1 MEPLPPSFDRRGRF
15 AGLTVALVVLLALVA
30 ISSRSGFGGSGDAT
44 PNPTYVSW
52 AMSVFFVMF
61 VLMIPLAVYSYVV
74 RTKEMATIGRTQS
87 KRFWRLMAGIAFLG
101 VAVYVRH
108 WIKVHGFF
116 FGHSGLFHHDNKL
129 TDAGK
134 LKTQHGKHVQAQP
147 HFEYPVLWAT
157 IAIGVLVL
165 VAWVVERARR
175 EPVVRP
181 ALSFQDNPFAEAL
194 SDAIDDLEREPD
206 PRRAVIAAYARME
219 RELGRHGL
227 PRRPS
232 ETPLEYMRRAL
243 HEQTARSASVES
255 LTALFERA
263 KFSRHEITPAMKQE
277 AIDALVDIRE
287 GITG

>member
-1 MEPLPPSFDRRGRF
+1 VEPLPPSYDRRGRF

-52 AMSVFFVMF
+52 AMSVFFVVF
-61 VLMIPLAVYSYVV
+61 VLMIPLAIYSYVV
-74 RTKEMATIGRTQS
+74 RTKEMSTVGRTQG
-87 KRFWRLMAGIAFLG
+87 KRFWRMMAALVILGI
-101 VAVYVRH
+101 AVYVRH

-116 FGHSGLFHHDNKL
+116 GHSGLFHHDSKL
-129 TDAGK
+129 TDTGK
-134 LKTQHGKHVQAQP
+134 LKAQHGRHVAAQP
-147 HFEYPVLWAT
+147 HFEYPVLWAA

-165 VAWVVERARR
+165 VAWLVYRASR
-175 EPVVRP
+175 EPVIRP
-181 ALSFQDNPFAEAL
+181 ALAFEDNPFAEAI

-219 RELGRHGL
+219 RELGRQGL